1 MELTRETARLMRK
14 PFGVK
19 CVTVV
24 RKYEPNDL
32 ETVVG
37 VFCRSVR
44 EVACRDYSTAQIAA
58 WAPQP
63 PDLSAWSARLG
74 KGGVF
79 VCERSEQIVGFA
91 RIVPKGSLIC
101 FTCIPSFSA
110 KGWPVSCSLNS
121 ARGQSVEVSDIFG
134 LR

>member
-1 MELTRETARLMRK
+1 MELTRETALLMPK

-37 VFCRSVR
+37 VFCRSVVR
-44 EVACRDYSTAQIAA
+44 SRAGTIHLPKSLPGHHSHRISPRGLRV
-58 WAPQP
+58 
-63 PDLSAWSARLG
+63 LG
-74 KGGVF
+74 KAASS
-79 VCERSEQIVGFA
+79 CASEASKLWASPGSM
-91 RIVPKGSLIC
+91 PKGSLIC

-110 KGWPVSCSLNS
+110 KGWPVSCTLNS
-121 ARGQSVEVSDIFG
+121 ARGQSIEVSDIFG